1 MSLTIEPTK
10 APVGLDPSASIRR
23 LLIAG
28 AIVTAFLTFGVGGWA
43 ASTEVAGA
51 VIAQGRI
58 IVESSVK
65 KVQHPT
71 GGVVGDLLV
80 REGQHVKAGDIVL
93 RLDST
98 QTLAGLDLVRQD
110 IDELVARKAR
120 DEAERDDLASIA
132 FPPDLLARRNDARVA
147 RLISEE
153 QSLFAIRRAG
163 REGQKSQL
171 KEQIAQL
178 AQESVGAVAEIDAKT
193 KEMYWSKEELKGVQ
207 QLWDKKLV
215 EFTKL
220 TGLQRESARLDGE
233 RGRLQSSLAELRAK
247 TSEINLKIEQVDQ
260 DARTELGKDLADI
273 RGKLSELR
281 EKEISAQDQLKRID
295 LRAPQEGFVHQLAVH
310 TVGGVVTAS
319 EPIMLIVPDGDAL
332 SIEARVDPNE
342 IDQVHLGQPVI
353 IRFPGLGQRTTPE
366 IDGSVALVSADLS
379 QDEKTGASYYMIR
392 VSMPDEQVFRL
403 GSVKLVPGMPVEV
416 FLETTARTVLSFLLK
431 PMRDQID
438 RAFREK

>member
-1 MSLTIEPTK
+1 
-10 APVGLDPSASIRR
+10 
-23 LLIAG
+23 
-28 AIVTAFLTFGVGGWA
+28 
-43 ASTEVAGA
+43 
-51 VIAQGRI
+51 
-58 IVESSVK
+58 
-65 KVQHPT
+65 
-71 GGVVGDLLV
+71 
-80 REGQHVKAGDIVL
+80 
-93 RLDST
+93 
-98 QTLAGLDLVRQD
+98 
-110 IDELVARKAR
+110 
-120 DEAERDDLASIA
+120 
-132 FPPDLLARRNDARVA
+132 
-147 RLISEE
+147 
-153 QSLFAIRRAG
+153 
-163 REGQKSQL
+163 
-171 KEQIAQL
+171 
-178 AQESVGAVAEIDAKT
+178 
-193 KEMYWSKEELKGVQ
+193 
-207 QLWDKKLV
+207 
-215 EFTKL
+215 
-220 TGLQRESARLDGE
+220 
-233 RGRLQSSLAELRAK
+233 LRAK